1 MPHTNHHNNPTFSLA
16 MRSLAEDRLK
26 KKNLTSALPA
36 LLSTSSPAEEL
47 RTLYELQLH
56 QIELE
61 MQQEELVESREALLQ
76 LTAELE
82 TSLGRYADLYEF
94 APTGYLTLA
103 CDTTIL
109 QVNLTATKMFGVERS
124 CLKGNRFI
132 SFLCDDDR
140 PVIETMFEVVFSNR
154 NHQYGEATLLPSF
167 SGHTVRIDAVLSN
180 DGKECRVIM
189 VDITERKKA
198 AEATLK
204 LSEDRHRYLFE
215 YMLNGIAHCQM
226 LFHDGRPVDFIYEQV
241 NARFE
246 TLTGLKNVEGKKVSE
261 LIPGIHD
268 LNPELL
274 ETYGRVATSGQPER
288 FEFYLEPLKIWLEI
302 SAYSLKP
309 GHFVTIFDNITERKL
324 DDIAQKKLS
333 VAIEQHPV
341 IIVNTDSLG
350 NIEYVNPAHTELT
363 GYTFEEVKG
372 KNLHMFQS
380 GLAPALVYKE
390 PWQTI
395 LSGEILRGEVQNKKK
410 NGELYWVSEVIS
422 AVLDNDGKIINFVGI
437 KQDITEQKRLLSELD
452 AAKKKTK
459 EAELLKAAFMANIS
473 HEMRTPVNGIL
484 GFSELLQAPDISK
497 EEQTEYNDLIHKTGE
512 RLLHLINDLVDFSRI
527 EAGETMLQITETPV
541 NQVISD
547 LTAFFKPEFDRK
559 GLRLRSTTGLLDSDD
574 IIQTDSSKLSQILTN
589 LVQNAL
595 KFTTQGGIAIGYV
608 RKDAMLE
615 FYVED
620 SGIGIPDDMQQKI
633 FDRFRQIDNT
643 LTQFYKGSGL
653 GLSISKAYVE
663 MLGGT
668 IRVESVEGAGST
680 FSFTLPYKQNKK

>member
-1 MPHTNHHNNPTFSLA
+1 MPHTNHHNNPTISLA

-26 KKNLTSALPA
+26 KKNLTSGLPA
-36 LLSTSSPAEEL
+36 LLSTSSPAEAL
-47 RTLYELQLH
+47 RTLYELQLR

-61 MQQEELVESREALLQ
+61 R
-76 LTAELE
+76 
-82 TSLGRYADLYEF
+82 SLGRYADLYEF

-132 SFLCDDDR
+132 SFLSDDDR

-241 NARFE
+241 NERF
-246 TLTGLKNVEGKKVSE
+246 
-261 LIPGIHD
+261 
-268 LNPELL
+268 

-288 FEFYLEPLKIWLEI
+288 FDFYLEPLKIWLEI

-309 GHFVTIFDNITERKL
+309 VHFVTIFDNITERKL
-324 DDIAQKKLS
+324 ADIAQKKLS
-333 VAIEQHPV
+333 VAIEQSPV
-341 IIVNTDSLG
+341 IIVITDSLG

-395 LSGEILRGEVQNKKK
+395 LSGEVLRGEVQNKKK

-497 EEQTEYNDLIHKTGE
+497 EEQTEYNDIIHKTGE
-512 RLLHLINDLVDFSRI
+512 RLLYLINDLVDFSRI
-527 EAGETMLQITETPV
+527 EAGDTMLQITETPV

-680 FSFTLPYKQNKK
+680 FSFTLPYKQNKKYQVQRTKLSRNMAASPNIQHYGNGVGVISGSFSFSALLFPATGSIL